1 METEVI
7 YHYKNGKLIS
17 IFTYTKKALIM
28 KQLTE
33 EQFKYL
39 RGFEDRFVTA
49 TKSNYCRNV
58 QKQDVIKLKEIY
70 EYLIEQ
76 EYRMSVACA
85 TCILNLIKRIAP
97 IYFEYQEKLK
107 ENESKE
113 SGTAE
118 ENRET
123 EKGRSKRGSNRR
135 TKN

>member
-1 METEVI
+1 
-7 YHYKNGKLIS
+7 
-17 IFTYTKKALIM
+17 M

>member
-1 METEVI
+1 
-7 YHYKNGKLIS
+7 
-17 IFTYTKKALIM
+17 M

-33 EQFKYL
+33 EQFEYL
-39 RGFEDRFVTA
+39 RGFEDRFITA

-76 EYRMSVACA
+76 EYIMSVACA
-85 TCILNLIKRIAP
+85 TCIFNLIKRIAP
-97 IYFEYQEKLK
+97 IYFEYKEKLN
-107 ENESKE
+107 ENGSRE
-113 SGTAE
+113 SGTTE

-123 EKGRSKRGSNRR
+123 EKGRSKRGPNRR

>member
-1 METEVI
+1 
-7 YHYKNGKLIS
+7 
-17 IFTYTKKALIM
+17 M

-33 EQFKYL
+33 EQYEYL
-39 RGFEDRFVTA
+39 NQFEDRFICA

-76 EYRMSVACA
+76 EYRMSISCA

-97 IYFEYQEKLK
+97 IYFEYKEKLK
-107 ENESKE
+107 ENESRE
-113 SGTAE
+113 SGTTE

-123 EKGRSKRGSNRR
+123 EKGRSKRGPNRR